1 MNAIVSTVLAA
12 LLTAILTWF
21 GAWYWFGK
29 DTQRLEAERLASV
42 RDREAERLADNR
54 IKEAARLAETRDTAA
69 AQLAKDHQLLVAR
82 FTDIEAKLAILSQA
96 VVPIS
101 TAFQAILIKEL
112 THFHMPR
119 MDELMVKVGP
129 PSILTLEEESELEK
143 LLEERQSDMGPEIT
157 DSERDAAQMLPM
169 IIRRAKAE
177 IAAMEGKPALFKLV
191 MVIPEVLE
199 VHRKL

>member
-1 MNAIVSTVLAA
+1 
-12 LLTAILTWF
+12 
-21 GAWYWFGK
+21 
-29 DTQRLEAERLASV
+29 
-42 RDREAERLADNR
+42 
-54 IKEAARLAETRDTAA
+54 
-69 AQLAKDHQLLVAR
+69 
-82 FTDIEAKLAILSQA
+82 
-96 VVPIS
+96 
-101 TAFQAILIKEL
+101 
-112 THFHMPR
+112 

-191 MVIPEVLE
+191 MVIPEVPE